1 MRTFSKLPEPALVL
15 RSQQPDTALQR
26 TAAPPLRALA
36 GQEMVETREYNVVS
50 VMGPHAG
57 EDSDAIFA
65 RKIADI
71 RNAGRTF
78 WVIRSHKAKP
88 DMIQTIGSAIRGNSG
103 EPLCAF
109 LAPSAPGGAVP
120 TKTSSAA
127 TEYSADRSEW
137 QSLPAGITPVTGQI
151 TQSACALVF
160 DQIVLCESSMLD
172 LWQYADFFNPDQP
185 VKIRQGASTVGV
197 VCKDTFAHPDRMKSH
212 IRQVIAVGRLTEPFA
227 VWLK

>member
-1 MRTFSKLPEPALVL
+1 MV
-15 RSQQPDTALQR
+15 
-26 TAAPPLRALA
+26 
-36 GQEMVETREYNVVS
+36 GQEMMKTQNYSVVS
-50 VMGPHAG
+50 MMGSHAG
-57 EDSDAIFA
+57 ESSDAIFA

-71 RNAGRTF
+71 CSAGRTY

-88 DMIQTIGSAIRGNSG
+88 DMIQTIGSAIRDKSDQ
-103 EPLCAF
+103 PLCAF
-109 LAPSAPGGAVP
+109 LTPSAPGGAVP

-137 QSLPAGITPVTGQI
+137 RPLPVGITPVTGQI
-151 TQSACALVF
+151 TQSTCALVF
-160 DQIVLCESSMLD
+160 DQIVFCESSMLD

-197 VCKDTFAHPDRMKSH
+197 VRKNTFAHPDRMKGH